1 MRILTL
7 ILWQRL
13 SGARYSYLTF
23 DDPSHISLNDCEYFV
38 TSQPELKAKLCSKLD
53 VFNTEAHPFI
63 APTAKSTYGGGQL
76 QPSTTGSFVNQPG
89 PIPQPSARPGVT
101 GIVGAL
107 LNNLIKRDNR
117 RDNRRSRM
125 RSKIRAGHIAHNH

>member
-23 DDPSHISLNDCEYFV
+23 DDPSHISLNDCEYFM
-38 TSQPELKAKLCSKLD
+38 TSQPELKAELCSIPD
-53 VFNTEAHPFI
+53 VFNTEAHPFM
-63 APTAKSTYGGGQL
+63 APAAKSTYGSGQL

-89 PIPQPSARPGVT
+89 PIPQPSTLPSIT
-101 GIVGAL
+101 GIVGDL
-107 LNNLIKRDNR
+107 LNGLIKRDNR
-117 RDNRRSRM
+117 RDNRRSRT